1 MWHMYDEHHYWGMHL
16 FWWFFWFI
24 LILWAY
30 RASRKNSN
38 QQSRE
43 DGALE
48 ILRKRFAKGE
58 ITKDEYEEM
67 KQTLGSD

>member
-1 MWHMYDEHHYWGMHL
+1 MHDGNHYWGMHF
-16 FWWFFWFI
+16 FWWFFWI
-24 LILWAY
+24 IIILWAY
-30 RASRKNSN
+30 RTSRKNTS
-38 QQSRE
+38 QQAKE

-67 KQTLGSD
+67 KKILDKD

>member
-1 MWHMYDEHHYWGMHL
+1 MWHMYDGHHYWGMHF
-16 FWWFFWFI
+16 FWWFFWLI
-24 LILWAY
+24 LIVWAY

-38 QQSRE
+38 QQSKE

-48 ILRKRFAKGE
+48 ILKKRFAKGE

-67 KQTLGSD
+67 KKTLGND